1 MEPITHLPQANLD
14 PLNRPITRR
23 QFLASASAVAVGAVP
38 WVVPSHVLG
47 RNGQTPPSEKITLGV
62 LGVGDQGTADMIAF
76 LGLPDVRVVAICD
89 VNQRHVAN
97 ARRNI
102 AQAYGSAD
110 VKVCSDFREL
120 NADASIDAV
129 QMSLPEHWHSIP
141 SIDAL
146 LQGKH
151 AYYEKP
157 MTMSFE
163 ESRRV
168 RQAVRSRGVVFQFGT
183 QQRSDSRFRWASE
196 LALNGRLGKL
206 QEIDVSVPGG
216 RNKPVFP
223 EQPVPAWIDWDR
235 WMGPA
240 PTTPFHEEK
249 LIRGNHEFMSNFALG
264 MIVCWGVH
272 HLDIA
277 QWGNGTDLTGP
288 CAVEGTGEF
297 PQPGGAFDT
306 VLNWNVRFEFERGA
320 PVRFVND
327 GTPGFEHGV
336 KFKGETGWVHVNR
349 ERCVASSEELL
360 RDPHNQVGTMPVK
373 LPVSDHHYRNF
384 IEAIKTKQRA
394 ICDIETAVRSD
405 TLCLLALIAVETGRK
420 LTWDPSAERFVN
432 DEAANAMLQ
441 PRPCRGDWQIPTVT
455 G

>member
-1 MEPITHLPQANLD
+1 MDTATHNRQANRRVQ
-14 PLNRPITRR
+14 PWRTTRR
-23 QFLASASAVAVGAVP
+23 RFLAAALATGAAP
-38 WVVPSHVLG
+38 WIIPSRVLG
-47 RNGQTPPSEKITLGV
+47 LNGQTSPSNQITLGV
-62 LGVGDQGTADMIAF
+62 LGVGDQGKADMGAF

-89 VNQRHVAN
+89 VNQRNIAA
-97 ARRNI
+97 ARNNI

-110 VKVCSDFREL
+110 VKVFSDFREL
-120 NADASIDAV
+120 NADRSIDAV

-141 SIDAL
+141 SLDAIL
-146 LQGKH
+146 HGKH
-151 AYYEKP
+151 MYYEKP
-157 MTMSFE
+157 LTMSFE

-168 RQAVRSRGVVFQFGT
+168 REAVLRKGVVFQFGT
-183 QQRSDSRFRWASE
+183 QQRSDMRFRWASE

-223 EQPVPAWIDWDR
+223 TQPVPDWIDWDR

-249 LIRGNHEFMSNFALG
+249 LIRGNHEFMTNFALG

-277 QWGNGTDLTGP
+277 QWGNGADQTGP
-288 CAVEGTGEF
+288 CTIEGTGAF

-306 VLNWNVRFEFERGA
+306 ILDWNVRFEYAHGA

-336 KFKGETGWVHVNR
+336 KFQGATGWVHVNR
-349 ERCVASSEELL
+349 ERIVAHDEELL
-360 RDPHNQVGTMPVK
+360 RDPQNQVGVMPVQ
-373 LPVSDHHYRNF
+373 LPVSDHHHRNF
-384 IEAIKTKQRA
+384 IEAVKNDRRA

-405 TLCLLALIAVETGRK
+405 TLCLLALISVKAGRK
-420 LTWDPSAERFVN
+420 LTWDSQAERFVQ
-432 DEAANAMLQ
+432 DDAANAMLQ
-441 PRPCRGDWQIPTVT
+441 PRPCRGDWKLPSVGT
-455 G
+455 

>member
-1 MEPITHLPQANLD
+1 MKPMTQ
-14 PLNRPITRR
+14 RPRADRNSLSRQTTRR
-23 QFLASASAVAVGAVP
+23 RFLGVAAATAAAAVP
-38 WVVPSHVLG
+38 WVVPSSVLG
-47 RNGQTPPSEKITLGV
+47 RDGQTPPSEKITLGV
-62 LGVGDQGTADMIAF
+62 LGVGDQGTADMNAF
-76 LGLPDVRVVAICD
+76 LQLPDVRVVAICD
-89 VNQRHVAN
+89 VNQRHIAA
-97 ARRNI
+97 ARHTI
-102 AQAYGSAD
+102 AQAYGND
-110 VKVCSDFREL
+110 EVKIYSDFREL
-120 NADASIDAV
+120 NVDPTIDAV

-141 SIDAL
+141 AIDAL
-146 LQGKH
+146 LHGKH

-157 MTMSFE
+157 MAMSFE

-168 RQAVRSRGVVFQFGT
+168 RQAVRDRDVVFQFGT
-183 QQRSDSRFRWASE
+183 QQRSDMRFRWASE

-206 QEIDVSVPGG
+206 QQIDVSVPGG

-235 WMGPA
+235 WIGPA

-249 LIRGNHEFMSNFALG
+249 LIRGNHEYMSNFALG

-288 CAVEGTGEF
+288 HTIGGTGAF

-306 VLNWNVRFEFERGA
+306 ILNWDVRFEFERGA

-336 KFKGETGWVHVNR
+336 KFSGETGWVHVNR
-349 ERCVASSEELL
+349 ERIVASSDGLL
-360 RDPHNQVGTMPVK
+360 QDPQNRVGTMAVK
-373 LPVSDHHYRNF
+373 LPVSDHHHRNF
-384 IEAIKTKQRA
+384 IEAIRSQGRP

-405 TLCLLALIAVETGRK
+405 TLCLLALIAVKAGRK
-420 LTWDPSAERFVN
+420 LTWDPQTERFVN
-432 DEAANAMLQ
+432 DNDANAMLQ
-441 PRPCRGDWQIPTVT
+441 PRPCRGDWKLP
-455 G
+455 GPA